1 MTGNQYERHAAAATQ
16 LASTLTAIAPDDH
29 YFERR
34 MVNST
39 GYVDQLFLNFSTLR
53 SNPELWDS
61 AMFPRALDGAGDMY
75 FSVATRSR
83 SAGSADAIGVGLAA
97 WADMDDEDATHAFSI
112 PPSAVV
118 QTSPPHRK
126 FHAYWFLNKATANV
140 DLLVRINRAIPN
152 ADLNATD
159 KARVLR
165 APGYSNM
172 KYESRPVARLLR
184 LDSDRR
190 YSIEELAK
198 AFPPVVAEQRRYA
211 RAHNRTAPNWL
222 ALVFDAIIDSL
233 ERDGFRPRLRGSE
246 GAVMALCPLHTDTNR
261 SLSLHPSR
269 GYYCFGCRSGGRLSR
284 LANLIGVRV

>member
-1 MTGNQYERHAAAATQ
+1 
-16 LASTLTAIAPDDH
+16 
-29 YFERR
+29 
-34 MVNST
+34 MV
-39 GYVDQLFLNFSTLR
+39 FLKGRGRL
-53 SNPELWDS
+53 
-61 AMFPRALDGAGDMY
+61 PRNA
-75 FSVATRSR
+75 
-83 SAGSADAIGVGLAA
+83 
-97 WADMDDEDATHAFSI
+97 
-112 PPSAVV
+112 
-118 QTSPPHRK
+118 
-126 FHAYWFLNKATANV
+126 
-140 DLLVRINRAIPN
+140 LVRINRAIPN

-165 APGYSNM
+165 APGFANM

-246 GAVMALCPLHTDTNR
+246 GAVMALCPLHTDINR

-269 GYYCFGCRSGGRLSR
+269 GYYCFGCRSGGRLTDLAHR
-284 LANLIGVRV
+284 LGVRVAA